1 MLKLNDIITTKIID
15 INNMGNGI
23 AKYNDFVIFV
33 PFVLLNEEVKIRIT
47 KVNKNFAI
55 GKVEEVLSA
64 NPNRINPPCKYFE
77 VCGGCDFQHSN
88 FKCQKE
94 IKNNY
99 LKTIFKNLK
108 VANLKPIIS
117 KNEFNY
123 RNKITMFVSD
133 DYELGL
139 YEKGTNRVVKIENC
153 LICES
158 WCREV
163 IKITNK
169 YLKFIKDENIKGFV
183 FRVLNNSLLVT
194 ILSKTEKL
202 KNIENYYKE
211 LKQYFL
217 TVGISVSKIKDKV
230 MLNYN
235 IKNLIG
241 DNEIEDSFN
250 SVKYLINN
258 GSFMQVNNEIKK
270 DIYNYVISNVAKDET
285 VIDAYSGAGLLTAL
299 LSNHVKQVYGIEI
312 VKEATILADKLAKEN
327 NIINMLNINGD
338 CSTELPKLIKNK
350 KLKSFT
356 IILDPPRQG
365 CDKSVVDTI
374 LKVCPN
380 KIIYVSCNPVTLN
393 RDLKLLETEYKIDLI
408 QPYDMFPQTANVESV
423 AILYKR

>member
-1 MLKLNDIITTKIID
+1 MIKLNDIITTKIID

-33 PFVLLNEEVKIRIT
+33 PFVLLNEEVIIRIT

-55 GKVEEVLSA
+55 GKVEDVLNAS
-64 NPNRINPPCKYFE
+64 PNRVNPPCKYYQ

-88 FKCQKE
+88 FEGQKE
-94 IKNNY
+94 VKNNY
-99 LKTIFKNLK
+99 LKTIFKNLE
-108 VANLKPIIS
+108 VINLKSIIS

-133 DYELGL
+133 YELGL
-139 YEKGTNRVVKIENC
+139 YEKGTNQVVKIENC

-158 WCREV
+158 WCGKV
-163 IKITNK
+163 IKTTNK
-169 YLKFIKDENIKGFV
+169 YLKAVRDDNIKGFV

-194 ILSKTEKL
+194 VLSKSEKL
-202 KNIENYYKE
+202 KNIENYYNE
-211 LKQYFL
+211 LKEDFV
-217 TVGISVSKIKDKV
+217 TVGVSVSKIKDKV

-241 DNEIEDSFN
+241 DNEIEDCFN

-258 GSFMQVNNEIKK
+258 GSFMQVNNQIKNE
-270 DIYNYVISNVAKDET
+270 IYNYVLTNISKDEI

-299 LSNHVKQVYGIEI
+299 VSKVALKVYGIEI
-312 VKEATILADKLAKEN
+312 VKEASVLADKLAKEN

-338 CSTELPKLIKNK
+338 CSTELPKLIKNE
-350 KLKSFT
+350 KLKNCT

-365 CDKSVVDTI
+365 CDKRVIDTI
-374 LKVCPN
+374 LKVGPN

-393 RDLKLLETEYKIDLI
+393 RDLKLLETEYRIDLI
-408 QPYDMFPQTANVESV
+408 QPFDMFPQTANVECV
-423 AILYKR
+423 AMLYKR

>member
-1 MLKLNDIITTKIID
+1 MIKLNDIITTKIID
-15 INNMGNGI
+15 VNNMGNGI

-33 PFVLLNEEVKIRIT
+33 PFVLLNEEVIIRIT

-55 GKVEEVLSA
+55 GKVEDVLNAS
-64 NPNRINPPCKYFE
+64 PNRVNPPCKYYQ
-77 VCGGCDFQHSN
+77 VCGGCDFQHLN
-88 FKCQKE
+88 FEGQKVV
-94 IKNNY
+94 KNNY
-99 LKTIFKNLK
+99 LKTIFKNLE
-108 VANLKPIIS
+108 VINLKSIIS

-133 DYELGL
+133 YELGL
-139 YEKGTNRVVKIENC
+139 YEKGTNQVVKIENC

-158 WCREV
+158 WCGKV

-169 YLKFIKDENIKGFV
+169 YLKAVRDDNIKGFV

-194 ILSKTEKL
+194 VLSKSEKL
-202 KNIENYYKE
+202 KNIENYYNE
-211 LKQYFL
+211 LKQDFV
-217 TVGISVSKIKDKV
+217 TVGVSVSKIKDKV

-241 DNEIEDSFN
+241 DNEIEDCFN

-258 GSFMQVNNEIKK
+258 GSFMQVNNQIKNE
-270 DIYNYVISNVAKDET
+270 IYNYVLTNISKDEI
-285 VIDAYSGAGLLTAL
+285 VIDAYSGVGLLTAL
-299 LSNHVKQVYGIEI
+299 VSKVALKVYGIEI
-312 VKEATILADKLAKEN
+312 VKEASILANKLAKEN

-338 CSTELPKLIKNK
+338 CSTELPKLIKNE
-350 KLKSFT
+350 KLKNFT

-374 LKVCPN
+374 LKVGPN

-393 RDLKLLETEYKIDLI
+393 RDLKLLETEYRIDLI
-408 QPYDMFPQTANVESV
+408 QPFDMFPQTANVECV
-423 AILYKR
+423 AMLYKR